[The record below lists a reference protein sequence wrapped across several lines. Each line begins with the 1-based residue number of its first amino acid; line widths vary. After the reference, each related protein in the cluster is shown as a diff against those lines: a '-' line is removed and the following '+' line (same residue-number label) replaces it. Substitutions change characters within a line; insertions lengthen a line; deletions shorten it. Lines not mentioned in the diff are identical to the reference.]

1 MAKKNARYKAV
12 RINTSVQNYK
22 GIRLQCIDRR
32 DYHCRYAKR
41 YTLNG
46 TNQNVWI
53 PNKHTEP
60 DGTLKP
66 GENIDYV
73 FMKSR
78 RQCEIAGIDLKN
90 VWTWDIQNGDK
101 DIWE

>member
-1 MAKKNARYKAV
+1 MKKAKRPQVKVNRAV
-12 RINTSVQNYK
+12 QEYK
-22 GIRLQCIDRR
+22 GIRLMCIDRG
-32 DYHCRYAKR
+32 DYHVKYAKR
-41 YTLNG
+41 FTLNG

-53 PNKHTEP
+53 PNKHLTP
-60 DGTLKP
+60 DGTLKQ

>member
-1 MAKKNARYKAV
+1 MSKKRKIIKIP
-12 RINTSVQNYK
+12 INTAVQTYK
-22 GIRLQCIDRR
+22 GIRLMCIDRD
-32 DYHCRYAKR
+32 DYHVKFAKR
-41 YTLNG
+41 FTING

-53 PNKHTEP
+53 PNKHLAP
-60 DGTLKP
+60 DGTLKQ

-78 RQCEIAGIDLKN
+78 RQCEIAGVNLRE
-90 VWTWDIQNGDK
+90 VWSWDIQNGDK